1 MISISR
7 VCLSLIRGT
16 PCNNGAAVAL
26 PGLGQPLDPAFPGQK
41 TREHSSQQF
50 LSGSMVSLWLSSN
63 TSPSILVELD
73 ELAHHCL
80 QPLHALGP
88 VVFKCTWQIPEDIE
102 IRQEAVIHVQRSAS

>member
-1 MISISR
+1 MGRPVTTAPQSLYQDSDN
-7 VCLSLIRGT
+7 LST
-16 PCNNGAAVAL
+16 PPFLA
-26 PGLGQPLDPAFPGQK
+26 K